1 MSSHGNGGQPGRRP
15 VSSGPAVPS
24 HSPKDAGEKPE
35 DLVRR
40 FAGAITVHR
49 ERPLLVWCET
59 AGSIDFECVGRV
71 RKIFENVTTPIPH
84 LDVLIQSGGGDI
96 HNAHRC
102 LRVLRRS
109 AVKVTALIPFW
120 CKSAATYLALGTDEI
135 LFGLDGELGPLDTQM
150 GDPSGSMERRS
161 ALNEF
166 RSLEYIRNHALETL
180 NMLYLFM
187 MDKRMDVP
195 FALDRA
201 QESIGRFVTPLYN
214 QVRSQNLGEYYR
226 YLTIG
231 EEYGKRVM
239 GRWGYADRSEENITT
254 MVKRLVWDYP
264 AHEFVID
271 LHEAQEIGLNAHP
284 MDTALDRLCSAVVA
298 PDLSMLQLFGWN
310 EPARPEISPLATAGA
325 PAQDDEPARV
335 EGGGPNGR
343 REDVAEQT

>member
-1 MSSHGNGGQPGRRP
+1 MSRKEP
-15 VSSGPAVPS
+15 
-24 HSPKDAGEKPE
+24 GEKPE
-35 DLVRR
+35 DVVRR
-40 FAGAITVHR
+40 IAGAISIHR

-59 AGSIDFECVGRV
+59 AGSINYECVGRI
-71 RKIFENVTTPIPH
+71 RKIFANVAAPIPQ

-96 HNAHRC
+96 HHAHRC

-135 LFGLDGELGPLDTQM
+135 LFGSDGELGPLDTQM
-150 GDPSGSMERRS
+150 GDPSGSTERRS

-180 NMLYLFM
+180 NMLFLFM
-187 MDKRMDVP
+187 MDKQMDVP
-195 FALDRA
+195 YALDRA

-214 QVRSQNLGEYYR
+214 QVRSQNLGQYYR

-239 GRWGYADRSEENITT
+239 GRWGYADRSEEDITT

-271 LHEAQEIGLNAHP
+271 LKEAQEIGLNAKEMEP
-284 MDTALDRLCSAVVA
+284 ALDRLCSSLIE
-298 PDLSMLQLFGWN
+298 PDLPMLELFGWN
-310 EPARPEISPLATAGA
+310 EPARPGISPLTTTAV
-325 PAQDDEPARV
+325 PPQDDEAARV
-335 EGGGPNGR
+335 EGGGPHGR
-343 REDVAEQT
+343 